1 MKLLEYRNQELH
13 FGLKQ
18 IPIHSFLKNYQH
30 PFYLYDLDGIKKR
43 FEILQKSFQK
53 KVSIHYAMKANF
65 NVHILSALA
74 EAGACVDVVSVGEMK
89 AALMAGFRSE
99 QIIFSGVGKTQH
111 EISFAVQ
118 NQIRQINVESPSELR
133 RIIEVCENLK
143 QSVEV
148 CFRMNPDVNPET
160 HPYITTGFRENKFGM
175 DESFLPELVE
185 ILKTTSYV
193 KLVGLTIHIGSQI
206 MDLKVLHEA
215 IVKTKPL
222 FLGLKQQGFPLTR
235 FDVGG
240 GLGIDYQNQDLAMEH
255 KMMQDYAR
263 LIENELSDLGCE
275 IQCEPGR
282 WLVGHFGILVAQV
295 QYIKKTQYKNFV
307 IMDTGMNHLMRPS
320 LYKAYHKL
328 WPVKQ
333 RSGKEISYDVVGP
346 ICESSDFIGLD
357 RKLTPIEEGDFLVIS
372 DAGAYG
378 FAMASQYN
386 LQELPEEYFTDS
398 NPPI

>member
-1 MKLLEYRNQELH
+1 M
-13 FGLKQ
+13 
-18 IPIHSFLKNYQH
+18 
-30 PFYLYDLDGIKKR
+30 DGIKKR

-111 EISFAVQ
+111 EISFAIQ

-133 RIIEVCENLK
+133 RIVQVSESLK

-175 DESFLPELVE
+175 DESFLPELE
-185 ILKTTSYV
+185 DILKTATHV

-222 FLGLKQQGFPLTR
+222 FQSLRERGFPLSR

-240 GLGIDYQNQDLAMEH
+240 GLGIDYQNQDLLMEH
-255 KMMQDYAR
+255 KMMQDYAH
-263 LIENELSDLGCE
+263 LIESELASLDCE

-307 IMDTGMNHLMRPS
+307 ILDTGMNHLMRPS

-328 WPVKQ
+328 WPVQQ
-333 RSGKEISYDVVGP
+333 RSGEEKSYDVVGP
-346 ICESSDFIGLD
+346 ICESSDFIGMD
-357 RKLTPIEEGDFLVIS
+357 RKLTPLEEGDFLVIS

-378 FAMASQYN
+378 YAMASQYN
-386 LQELPEEYFTDS
+386 LHEMPEEFFTDS

>member
-18 IPIHSFLKNYQH
+18 TPILSFLKNYEH
-30 PFYLYDLDGIKKR
+30 PFYLYDLPGIQKR
-43 FEILQKSFQK
+43 FDILQKSFQK
-53 KVSIHYAMKANF
+53 KISIHYAMKANY

-74 EAGACVDVVSVGEMK
+74 EAHACVDVVSIGEMK
-89 AALMAGFRSE
+89 AALMAGFRSD

-111 EISFAVQ
+111 EISFAIQ

-133 RIIEVCENLK
+133 RIAKISQDLK
-143 QSVEV
+143 KSVEV

-175 DESFLPELVE
+175 DESFLPELLE
-185 ILKTTSYV
+185 ILQQSSWV
-193 KLVGLTIHIGSQI
+193 QLVGLTIHIGSQI
-206 MDLKVLHEA
+206 LDLKVLREA
-215 IVKTKPL
+215 IVKTKPIYL
-222 FLGLKQQGFPLTR
+222 SLKEKGFPLSR

-240 GLGIDYQNQDLAMEH
+240 GLGIDYQHQDLPMEH
-255 KMMQDYAR
+255 QMMQDYAKI
-263 LIENELSDLGCE
+263 IEAELSDLDCE

-282 WLVGHFGILVAQV
+282 WLVGHFGVLVAQV

-307 IMDTGMNHLMRPS
+307 ILDTGMNHLMRPS
-320 LYKAYHKL
+320 LYKAYHKIFA
-328 WPVKQ
+328 VKL
-333 RSGKEISYDVVGP
+333 RDGEEISYDVVGP
-346 ICESSDFIGLD
+346 ICESSDFIGMD
-357 RKLTPIEEGDFLVIS
+357 RKLSPLQEGDFVLIA

-378 FAMASQYN
+378 YAMASEYN
-386 LQELPEEYFTDS
+386 LHQLPQELIIDS